1 MKFSQFFIVRPIF
14 AGVISLIFLIIGAIA
29 VFQLPVTEYPEIVP
43 PTVVVSAQYPG
54 ANPSVIGDT
63 VATPLEQAING
74 VEGMLYM
81 SSQATSDGKLA
92 LTITFALGTNINDAQ
107 VLVQNRV
114 ARALPRL
121 PEEVQRLGVVTQKSS
136 PNLTMVV
143 HLTSPDDRYDMVYL
157 SNYAD
162 LNVKD
167 ELARLDG
174 VGNVALFG
182 AGQYAMRIWL
192 DPQKIAALNL
202 TAMDIVS
209 AIREQNQQAAAG
221 SLGAQ
226 PTAANNFQLLI
237 NLKGRLS
244 SEAEFENI
252 VIKVGEQGQ
261 IVRLSDVARVELGSS
276 NYALRSL
283 LNNKQAVAIPIF
295 QRPGSNAINISNDVR
310 ARMAELKESFPQG
323 VDYAIVYD
331 PTVFVRGSIEAVV
344 KTLFEAL
351 LLVVI
356 VVILFLQNW
365 RAAIIPLAAVP
376 VSLIGTFAFMQMM
389 GFSLNALSLFG
400 LVLAI
405 GIVVDDAIVVVENV
419 ERNIEN
425 GLSSIAASKR
435 AMKEVTGPIIAT
447 TLVLAAVFI
456 PTAFMSG
463 LTGQFY
469 KQFALTITI
478 STVISAINS
487 LTLSPA
493 LSALLL
499 RSHDAPKDRF
509 SRLLDGLFG
518 RWLFTPFNR
527 LFERGSKA
535 YTRGIGRAIRGASIV
550 AFLYIGLLA
559 LTGQQFVS
567 TPTGYVPSQDK
578 QYLVSFA
585 QLPDAASLDRTEDV
599 MREMSRIAME
609 HPGVESAV
617 AFPGLNI
624 NGFTNSPSSGVVF
637 VTLKPFSER
646 TTDDLSGHAIA
657 GSLNGKFSAIQEAFV
672 VIFPPPPV
680 RGIGTIGGFRLQIQD
695 KADLGYEALYTTTQN
710 IIQKAMQAPEL
721 TGAFTS
727 FQVNTP
733 QIDVD
738 VDREKAMTQGVSVD
752 DIFSTM
758 QIYLG
763 SMYVND
769 FNRFGR
775 NYQVNVQSQSD
786 FRQEPEQI
794 TQLKVRNEQGDMIPL
809 GSFIK
814 VNHAAG
820 PDRVMH
826 YNGFTTAEVNA
837 SAAPGYSSGQAQAAM
852 EKILAENLPNGMTYE
867 WTDLTY
873 QQQLAGNTASF
884 IFPLVV
890 TLVFLVL
897 AALYESLTL
906 PLAIILIV
914 PMTLL
919 SAIVGVIL
927 YGGDNNIFT
936 QIGFIVLVALATKN
950 AILIVEFAR
959 DKELEGMSVL
969 KAILAASHQR
979 LRPILMTSIA
989 FIMGVLPM
997 AISTGAGAEMRQAM
1011 GVAVFSGMIGV
1022 TIFGLLLTPVFYV
1035 LIRKFFP
1042 GKLLNHEDT
1051 EKQAEND
1058 GLPPISPPTLSTEAK

>member
-14 AGVISLIFLIIGAIA
+14 AGVISLVILIVGAIS
-29 VFQLPVTEYPEIVP
+29 VFQLPITEYPDVVP
-43 PTVVVSAQYPG
+43 PTVVVTAQYPG

-81 SSQATSDGKLA
+81 SSQATSDGKLT
-92 LTITFALGTNINDAQ
+92 LTVTFALGTDVNDAQ

-121 PEEVQRLGVVTQKSS
+121 PQEVQRLGVVTEKSS

-143 HLTSPDDRYDMVYL
+143 HLISPDDRYDMLYL

-167 ELARLDG
+167 ELARIDG
-174 VGNVALFG
+174 VGSVALFG
-182 AGQYAMRIWL
+182 AGQYSMRIWL
-192 DPQKIAALNL
+192 DPQKVAALNL
-202 TAMDIVS
+202 TAMDVV
-209 AIREQNQQAAAG
+209 AVIREQNQQAAAG

-226 PTAANNFQLLI
+226 PTAKNNFQLLI

-244 SEAEFENI
+244 TEVEFENI

-310 ARMAELKESFPQG
+310 ARMDELKETFPQG
-323 VDYAIVYD
+323 VDYSIVYD

-419 ERNIEN
+419 ERNIEK

-493 LSALLL
+493 LCALLL

-509 SRLLDGLFG
+509 SRLIDGVFG
-518 RWLFTPFNR
+518 RWLFAPFNR
-527 LFERGSKA
+527 LFDRGSKA
-535 YTRGIGRAIRGASIV
+535 YSRGISRAIRGSGIV
-550 AFLYIGLLA
+550 VVLYLGLLV
-559 LTGQQFVS
+559 LTGQQFSS

-599 MREMSRIAME
+599 MREMSRIALE

-646 TTDDLSGHAIA
+646 TTDELSGNAIA
-657 GSLNGKFSAIQEAFV
+657 GSLNGKFSTIQEAFV

-680 RGIGTIGGFRLQIQD
+680 SGIGTIGGFRLQIQD
-695 KADLGYEALYTTTQN
+695 KAGLGYEALYANTQQ
-710 IIQKAMQAPEL
+710 IIQKAWQAPEL

-738 VDREKAMTQGVSVD
+738 VDREKAMMQGVGVG

-769 FNRFGR
+769 FNKFGR
-775 NYQVNVQSQSD
+775 NYQVNVQSQED

-814 VNHAAG
+814 VNHSAG

-837 SAAPGYSSGQAQAAM
+837 SPAPGYSSGQAQAAM
-852 EKILAENLPNGMTYE
+852 EKILEENLPNGMTYQ

-873 QQQLAGNTASF
+873 QQQLAGNTATLV
-884 IFPLVV
+884 FPLVV
-890 TLVFLVL
+890 LLVFLVL
-897 AALYESLTL
+897 AALYESLSL

-919 SAIVGVIL
+919 SAIVGVVL

-959 DKELEGMSVL
+959 DKELEGVPVL
-969 KAILAASHQR
+969 EAVLEASHQR

-1035 LIRKFFP
+1035 LVRKYFP
-1042 GKLLNHEDT
+1042 GKLVNHDDSEQPETTD
-1051 EKQAEND
+1051 KV
-1058 GLPPISPPTLSTEAK
+1058 LPSSSVEAK

>member
-1 MKFSQFFIVRPIF
+1 MKFSQFFISRPIF
-14 AGVISLIFLIIGAIA
+14 AGVISLMIMIAGAIA
-29 VFQLPVTEYPEIVP
+29 VFQLPVTEYPEVVP
-43 PTVVVSAQYPG
+43 PTVVVTASYPG
-54 ANPSVIGDT
+54 ANPTVIGDT

-74 VEGMLYM
+74 TEGMLYM
-81 SSQATSDGKLA
+81 SSQATSDGNLS
-92 LTITFALGTNINDAQ
+92 LTVTFELGTDIDDAQ

-121 PEEVQRLGVVTQKSS
+121 PQEVQRLGVVTEKSS
-136 PNLTMVV
+136 PDLTMVV
-143 HLTSPDDRYDMVYL
+143 HLTSPDDSHDMLYL
-157 SNYAD
+157 SNYAN

-167 ELARLDG
+167 ELARVEG
-174 VGNVALFG
+174 VGSVRLFG
-182 AGQYAMRIWL
+182 AGEYSMRIWL
-192 DPQKIAALNL
+192 DPPKLAALNM
-202 TAMDIVS
+202 TAMDVVN

-226 PTAANNFQLLI
+226 PTAENNFQLLI

-244 SEAEFENI
+244 TEDEFRNI

-261 IVRLSDVARVELGSS
+261 IVRLSDIARVELGANSYS
-276 NYALRSL
+276 LRSL
-283 LNNKQAVAIPIF
+283 LNNKHAVAIPIF
-295 QRPGSNAINISNDVR
+295 QRPGSNAIEISDGVR
-310 ARMAELKESFPQG
+310 AKMAELKENFPQG
-323 VDYAIVYD
+323 VDYSIVYD
-331 PTVFVRGSIEAVV
+331 PTVFVRGSIDAVV

-351 LLVVI
+351 LLVV
-356 VVILFLQNW
+356 VVVVLFLQNW

-376 VSLIGTFAFMQMM
+376 VSLIGTFAIMHGL

-425 GLSSIAASKR
+425 GLPPVAASR
-435 AMKEVTGPIIAT
+435 QAMKEVTGPIIAT

-469 KQFALTITI
+469 RQFALTITI
-478 STVISAINS
+478 STVISALNS

-499 RSHDAPKDRF
+499 RSKTAPKDGL
-509 SRLLDGLFG
+509 SKLIDLLFG
-518 RWLFTPFNR
+518 RWLFVPFNR
-527 LFERGSKA
+527 FFDWGSNA
-535 YTRGIGRAIRGASIV
+535 YSGTVKRVIRGAGIV
-550 AFLYIGLLA
+550 MVLYAGLLA
-559 LTGQQFVS
+559 LTGYQFVE

-578 QYLVSFA
+578 QYLVAFA
-585 QLPDAASLDRTEDV
+585 QLPDASSLDRTEDV
-599 MREMSRIAME
+599 IREMSGIALA
-609 HPGVESAV
+609 HPGVESSV

-637 VTLKPFSER
+637 VTLKPFAER
-646 TTDDLSGHAIA
+646 QEEHLSGNAIA
-657 GSLNGKFSAIQEAFV
+657 WALNGKFSSIQDAFIA
-672 VIFPPPPV
+672 IFPPPPV
-680 RGIGTIGGFRLQIQD
+680 NGLGNIGGFRLQIQD
-695 KADLGYEALYTTTQN
+695 KGNLGYEELYAVTQQV
-710 IIQKAMQAPEL
+710 IMKAWQAPEL

-733 QIDVD
+733 QIDVE
-738 VDREKAMTQGVSVD
+738 VNREKAKMQGVSVD
-752 DIFSTM
+752 DIFATM
-758 QIYLG
+758 QINLG
-763 SMYVND
+763 SLYVND
-769 FNRFGR
+769 FNKFGR
-775 NYQVNVQSQSD
+775 NYQVNVQSQDS

-794 TQLKVRNEQGDMIPL
+794 AQLKVRNASGDMIPL
-809 GSFIK
+809 GSFIS
-814 VNHAAG
+814 VHHSAG

-837 SAAPGYSSGQAQAAM
+837 SPAPGFSSGQAQAAM
-852 EKILAENLPNGMTYE
+852 EKILAETLPHGMSYE
-867 WTDLTY
+867 WTELTY
-873 QQQLAGNTASF
+873 QQQLAGNTAMYV
-884 IFPLVV
+884 FPLVV
-890 TLVFLVL
+890 LLVFLVL
-897 AALYESLTL
+897 AAQYESLSL

-919 SAIVGVIL
+919 SAITGVII

-936 QIGFIVLVALATKN
+936 QIGFIVLVGLATKN

-959 DKELEGMSVL
+959 EKEHEGFTVRE
-969 KAILAASHQR
+969 AILEASHQR

-997 AISTGAGAEMRQAM
+997 VISTGAGAEMRQAM

-1035 LIRKFFP
+1035 LIRKYL
-1042 GKLLNHEDT
+1042 GRASLNKAE
-1051 EKQAEND
+1051 EKSKVGPD
-1058 GLPPISPPTLSTEAK
+1058 GVIEAS